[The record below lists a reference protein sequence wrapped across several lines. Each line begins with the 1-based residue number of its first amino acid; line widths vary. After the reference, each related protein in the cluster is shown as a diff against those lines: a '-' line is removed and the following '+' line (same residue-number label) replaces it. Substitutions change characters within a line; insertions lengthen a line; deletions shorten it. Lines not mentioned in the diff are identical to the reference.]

1 MCSSDLDA
9 ERKVNIPGKTGKVTA
24 NGVAGMKSGGVVKYV
39 EGNVVDGDKPGPTN
53 TKTGGVKLGNA
64 GGYKKGGE
72 AKKAYA
78 AGGVVKSGAPVAMPR
93 KEPSQPVSNDRQSG
107 TFKKGG
113 AVKMNGGG
121 DPGDSVDLSKG
132 AYDKSIGPSDAEM
145 DIARTIRGIPR
156 KLYKGAKNLLGGQ
169 GSVTDSERVKAGN
182 KFSDLDAQGAITDA
196 ERRSV
201 LEKKKGGRVC
211 ACQ

>member
-1 MCSSDLDA
+1 M
-9 ERKVNIPGKTGKVTA
+9 TGVQTCA
-24 NGVAGMKSGGVVKYV
+24 LPIWVAGMKSGGVVKYV

-53 TKTGGVKLGNA
+53 TKTGAVKLGNA

-93 KEPSQPVSNDRQSG
+93 KKPSQPVSNDRQSG

-113 AVKMNGGG
+113 SVKKAGGG
-121 DPGDSVDLSKG
+121 DVQDLSKG

-156 KLYKGAKNLLGGQ
+156 KLYKGAKDLLGGP
-169 GSVTDSERVKAGN
+169 GSVTDSNRVKPGN
-182 KFSDLDAQGAITDA
+182 KFSDLDAQGAITDT

-201 LEKKKGGRVC
+201 LEKKKGGRAC